1 MKKMNLLVMSLVS
14 AAALSFTSCSSN
26 DDLEGNKADQAK
38 VDQFYMTLTVET
50 PNASG
55 TRTVQSNK
63 YDATAAESKIT
74 SGTFFLMDSKNKI
87 VFSKNVKNLEWD
99 KAGKT
104 QLEIPVEDVIAGAE
118 YKVYFLANA
127 DSNDP
132 LNGTFSTTATKDNK
146 FVGDY
151 AKANNFAMFNEND
164 NKVNGNGYTVTFK
177 DENKSK
183 TNAAKVNETI
193 KLERVTAR
201 IDQPTSDGAKI
212 IAYPTD
218 KDHKTS
224 DYTAAEKKAMDDAVA
239 KVDKIELTRYAIS
252 NVANTTN
259 IMQKWD
265 NTQTN
270 PQLLIP
276 SSATGFK
283 YIQPTDEFGTNTLFK
298 NAVYFNAIKDT
309 EGNVNANK
317 DYVFENNNND
327 AATSMYFEYT
337 VTLKD
342 MTDADFDDGTFYRY
356 NNIIYKSFD
365 DIYKAYND
373 VEGLFGGKT
382 ANQMKE
388 ELKAAKTAPTAEG
401 EPTVESKLDNFRQ
414 TNKIEVFNCGK
425 TYYKMAIRDQ
435 FIGYANAIQRN
446 TVYQLNVKNV
456 FNIGAQV
463 PNGTPD
469 KDGLFYLDVE
479 VSVNPWVQNNYD
491 VELK

>member
-14 AAALSFTSCSSN
+14 AAALSFTSCSSK
-26 DDLEGNKADQAK
+26 DELDGNKADQAK

-55 TRTVQSNK
+55 TRTIQKNESA
-63 YDATAAESKIT
+63 ATAAESKIT

-87 VFSKNVKNLEWD
+87 VFHKKFENLEWD
-99 KAGKT
+99 KKGETK
-104 QLEIPVEDVIAGAE
+104 LEIPVEDVIAGAE

-127 DSNDP
+127 DSEDP
-132 LNGTFSTTATKDNK
+132 LNSTFSTTDNQ
-146 FVGDY
+146 FVGNY

-164 NKVNGNGYTVTFK
+164 KNVKGDSYTVTFTDK
-177 DENKSK
+177 NKSK
-183 TNAAKVNETI
+183 DNAAKVNNPI

-201 IDQPTSDGAKI
+201 IDQPTSEGAKI

-224 DYTAAEKKAMDDAVA
+224 DYTAAEKKAMDDAVK
-239 KVDKIELTRYAIS
+239 KVDNIELTRYAIS

-259 IMQKWD
+259 IMQKWND
-265 NTQTN
+265 T
-270 PQLLIP
+270 QLLIP

-283 YIQPTDEFGTNTLFK
+283 YIQPTEEFGTKTLFL
-298 NAVYFNAIKDT
+298 NAGYFNPIVKD
-309 EGNVNANK
+309 ENGKHK

-327 AATSMYFEYT
+327 AATSMYFEYK

-342 MTDADFDDGTFYRY
+342 EEGKHRDFPKEDGTFYRY
-356 NNIIYKSFD
+356 NNIIYTSFE
-365 DIYKAYND
+365 DIFAAYND
-373 VEGLFGGKT
+373 VKGLFENKK
-382 ANQMKE
+382 ADVLKKE
-388 ELKAAKTAPTAEG
+388 VEDAKGATDSEAELD
-401 EPTVESKLDNFRQ
+401 KLRQ
-414 TNKIEVFNCGK
+414 KYNIEIFNCGK

-479 VSVNPWVQNNYD
+479 VSVNPWVLNSYD
-491 VELK
+491 VDLK

>member
-26 DDLEGNKADQAK
+26 DDLDGNNAGQGK

-55 TRTVQSNK
+55 TRTVQSNE
-63 YDATAAESKIT
+63 YNASEAESKIT
-74 SGTFFLMDSKNKI
+74 SGKFFLMDSKNKI
-87 VFSKNVKNLEWD
+87 VFHKKFENLTWD
-99 KAGKT
+99 KTGKT
-104 QLEIPVEDVIAGAE
+104 QLEIPVEDVVAGAE

-127 DSNDP
+127 DSEDP
-132 LNGTFSTTATKDNK
+132 LNSTFSTTATKDNQ

-164 NKVNGNGYTVTFK
+164 KDVNGNSYTVIFQ

-183 TNAAKVNETI
+183 TNAAKVNKTI

-201 IDQPTSDGAKI
+201 IDQPTSNVTEIK
-212 IAYPTD
+212 AYPTD

-259 IMQKWD
+259 IMQKWND
-265 NTQTN
+265 T
-270 PQLLIP
+270 QLLIP
-276 SSATGFK
+276 SATGFK
-283 YIQPTDEFGTNTLFK
+283 YIQPTDEFGTKTLFK
-298 NAVYFNAIKDT
+298 NAGYFNAIVKD
-309 EGNVNANK
+309 EKGEVKDEHK
-317 DYVFENNNND
+317 DYVFENNNDN
-327 AATSMYFEYT
+327 AATSMYFEYK

-342 MTDADFDDGTFYRY
+342 IAGTQKDFTDGTFYRY
-356 NNIIYKSFD
+356 KNIIFTSFT
-365 DIYKAYND
+365 DIKEAFKDVND
-373 VEGLFGGKT
+373 LFENKT
-382 ANQMKE
+382 AAALQKE
-388 ELKAAKTAPTAEG
+388 VADAKIAADSEAELD
-401 EPTVESKLDNFRQ
+401 KLRREYD
-414 TNKIEVFNCGK
+414 IEIFNEGK

-446 TVYQLNVKNV
+446 SVYQLKVNNV
-456 FNIGAQV
+456 FNVGAQV

-469 KDGLFYLDVE
+469 KEGLFYLDVT
-479 VSVNPWVQNNYD
+479 VSVNPWVLNNQD
-491 VELK
+491 VDLK

>member
-26 DDLEGNKADQAK
+26 DDLANGNNADQNK
-38 VDQFYMTLTVET
+38 VDKFYMTLTVET

-55 TRTVQSNK
+55 TRTVQSNE
-63 YDATAAESKIT
+63 YNASEAESKIT
-74 SGTFFLMDSKNKI
+74 SGTFFLMDSKDKI
-87 VFSKNVKNLEWD
+87 VFSKKVENLEWD

-132 LNGTFSTTATKDNK
+132 LNGTFSTTATTDNK
-146 FVGDY
+146 FVGNY

-164 NKVNGNGYTVTFK
+164 KNVKGNSYTVTFK

-201 IDQPTSDGAKI
+201 IDQPTSEGTKI

-218 KDHKTS
+218 NDHKTS

-239 KVDKIELTRYAIS
+239 KVDNIELTRYAIS

-259 IMQKWD
+259 IMQKWND
-265 NTQTN
+265 T
-270 PQLLIP
+270 QLLIP

-283 YIQPTDEFGTNTLFK
+283 YIQPTDEFGTKTLFK
-298 NAVYFNAIKDT
+298 NAVYFNAIVKD
-309 EGNVNANK
+309 ENGKHK

-342 MTDADFDDGTFYRY
+342 MTDADFSDGTFYRY

-373 VEGLFGGKT
+373 VEGLFSGKT
-382 ANQMKE
+382 AKEMKD
-388 ELKAAKTAPTAEG
+388 LLTAAKNDKD
-401 EPTVESKLDNFRQ
+401 VESKLDEFRN
-414 TNKIEVFNCGK
+414 TYKIEVFNCGK

>member
-14 AAALSFTSCSSN
+14 AAALSFTSCSS
-26 DDLEGNKADQAK
+26 DDLAGDNAGQAK

-55 TRTVQSNK
+55 TRTVQSNE
-63 YDATAAESKIT
+63 YNASEAESKIT

-87 VFSKNVKNLEWD
+87 VFSKKVENLEWD

-127 DSNDP
+127 DSSDP
-132 LNGTFSTTATKDNK
+132 LNSTFTATDDNK

-164 NKVNGNGYTVTFK
+164 KNVNGNSYTVTFK

-183 TNAAKVNETI
+183 TNAAKVNKTI

-201 IDQPTSDGAKI
+201 IDQPTSNETSIKP
-212 IAYPTD
+212 YPTD
-218 KDHKTS
+218 ENHKA
-224 DYTAAEKKAMDDAVA
+224 TAAEKKAMADAIDRVA
-239 KVDKIELTRYAIS
+239 KIELTSYAIS

-259 IMQKWD
+259 IMQQWND
-265 NTQTN
+265 T
-270 PQLLIP
+270 QLLIP
-276 SSATGFK
+276 STAKGLK
-283 YIQPTDEFGTNTLFK
+283 YIQPTDEFGTKTLFL
-298 NAVYFNAIKDT
+298 NAKYFNPIVKD
-309 EGNVNANK
+309 ENGKVKDEHK
-317 DYVFENNNND
+317 DYVFENNNDN
-327 AATSMYFEYT
+327 AATSMYFEYK

-342 MTDADFDDGTFYRY
+342 KAGTHKDFSDGTFYRY
-356 NNIIYKSFD
+356 NNIIYTSFE
-365 DIYKAYND
+365 DIFAAYND
-373 VEGLFGGKT
+373 VKGLFNDQKADALKKEVEDAKKT
-382 ANQMKE
+382 TDSEA
-388 ELKAAKTAPTAEG
+388 ELD
-401 EPTVESKLDNFRQ
+401 KLRQ
-414 TNKIEVFNCGK
+414 KYNIEIFNEGK

>member
-1 MKKMNLLVMSLVS
+1 MNLLVMSLVS

-26 DDLEGNKADQAK
+26 DDLAGNAGQEK
-38 VDQFYMTLTVET
+38 VDGFYMTLTVQS

-55 TRTVQSNK
+55 TRTVQSNE
-63 YDATAAESKIT
+63 YNASEAESKIT
-74 SGTFFLMDSKNKI
+74 SGKFFLMDSKNKI
-87 VFSKNVKNLEWD
+87 VFHKKFENLTWD
-99 KAGKT
+99 KTGKT
-104 QLEIPVEDVIAGAE
+104 QLEIPVEDVVAGAE

-127 DSNDP
+127 DSEDP
-132 LNGTFSTTATKDNK
+132 LNSTFSTTATKDNQ

-164 NKVNGNGYTVTFK
+164 KDVNGNSYTVIFQ

-183 TNAAKVNETI
+183 TNAAKVNKTI

-201 IDQPTSDGAKI
+201 IDQPTSNVTEIK
-212 IAYPTD
+212 AYPTD

-259 IMQKWD
+259 IMQKWND
-265 NTQTN
+265 T
-270 PQLLIP
+270 QLLIP
-276 SSATGFK
+276 SATGFK
-283 YIQPTDEFGTNTLFK
+283 YIQPTDEFGTKTLFK
-298 NAVYFNAIKDT
+298 NAGYFNAIVKD
-309 EGNVNANK
+309 EKGKVKDEHK
-317 DYVFENNNND
+317 DYVFENNNDN
-327 AATSMYFEYT
+327 AATSMYFEYK

-342 MTDADFDDGTFYRY
+342 NAGTQKDFTDGTFYRY
-356 NNIIYKSFD
+356 KNIIFTSFT
-365 DIYKAYND
+365 DIKEAFKDVND
-373 VEGLFGGKT
+373 LFENKT
-382 ANQMKE
+382 AAALQKE
-388 ELKAAKTAPTAEG
+388 VADAKIAADSEAELD
-401 EPTVESKLDNFRQ
+401 KLRREYD
-414 TNKIEVFNCGK
+414 IEIFNEGK

-446 TVYQLNVKNV
+446 SVYQLKVNNV
-456 FNIGAQV
+456 FNVGAQV

>member
-26 DDLEGNKADQAK
+26 DDLDDNKAGQAK

-55 TRTVQSNK
+55 TRTVQSNE
-63 YDATAAESKIT
+63 YNASEAESKIT

-87 VFSKNVKNLEWD
+87 VFSKKVENLEWD

-127 DSNDP
+127 DSSDP
-132 LNGTFSTTATKDNK
+132 LNSTFTATDDNK

-164 NKVNGNGYTVTFK
+164 KNVNGNSYTVTFK

-183 TNAAKVNETI
+183 TNAAKVNKTI

-201 IDQPTSDGAKI
+201 IDQPTSNETSIKP
-212 IAYPTD
+212 YPTD
-218 KDHKTS
+218 ENHKA
-224 DYTAAEKKAMDDAVA
+224 TAAEKKAMADAIDRVA
-239 KVDKIELTRYAIS
+239 KIELTSYAIS

-259 IMQKWD
+259 IMQQWND
-265 NTQTN
+265 T
-270 PQLLIP
+270 QLLIP
-276 SSATGFK
+276 STAKGLK
-283 YIQPTDEFGTNTLFK
+283 YIQPTDEFGTKTLFL
-298 NAVYFNAIKDT
+298 NAKYFNPIVKD
-309 EGNVNANK
+309 ENGKVKDEHK
-317 DYVFENNNND
+317 DYVFENNNDN
-327 AATSMYFEYT
+327 AATSMYFEYK

-342 MTDADFDDGTFYRY
+342 KAGTHKDFSDGTFYRY
-356 NNIIYKSFD
+356 NNIIYTSFE
-365 DIYKAYND
+365 DIFAAYND
-373 VEGLFGGKT
+373 VKGLFNDQKADALKKEVEDAKKT
-382 ANQMKE
+382 TDSEA
-388 ELKAAKTAPTAEG
+388 ELD
-401 EPTVESKLDNFRQ
+401 KLRQ
-414 TNKIEVFNCGK
+414 KYNIEIFNEGK

>member
-14 AAALSFTSCSSN
+14 AAALSFTSCSDSEDLAN
-26 DDLEGNKADQAK
+26 DKAGQAK

-55 TRTVQSNK
+55 TRTVQSNE
-63 YDATAAESKIT
+63 YNASEAESKIT
-74 SGTFFLMDSKNKI
+74 SGTFFLMDSKDKI
-87 VFSKNVKNLEWD
+87 VFRKKVENLEWD

-127 DSNDP
+127 DSSDP
-132 LNGTFSTTATKDNK
+132 LSSTFTATDDNK

-151 AKANNFAMFNEND
+151 AKANKFAMFNEND
-164 NKVNGNGYTVTFK
+164 KNVNGKSYTVTFK

-183 TNAAKVNETI
+183 TNAAKVNKTI
-193 KLERVTAR
+193 KLERITAR
-201 IDQPTSDGAKI
+201 IDQPTSNETSIKP
-212 IAYPTD
+212 YPND
-218 KDHKTS
+218 ENHKATK
-224 DYTAAEKKAMDDAVA
+224 AEKKAMADAIA

-259 IMQKWD
+259 IMQQWND
-265 NTQTN
+265 T
-270 PQLLIP
+270 QLLIP

-283 YIQPTDEFGTNTLFK
+283 YIQPTDDFGTKTLFL
-298 NAVYFNAIKDT
+298 NAGYFNAIKDT
-309 EGNVNANK
+309 EGNVKANK
-317 DYVFENNNND
+317 DYVFENNNDN
-327 AATSMYFEYT
+327 AATSMYFEYK

-342 MTDADFDDGTFYRY
+342 KADTHKDFPDGTFYRY
-356 NNIIYKSFD
+356 NNVIYTSFE
-365 DIYKAYND
+365 DIFAAYND
-373 VEGLFGGKT
+373 VKGLFNGQKAGDL
-382 ANQMKE
+382 QKE
-388 ELKAAKTAPTAEG
+388 LDAAKKVANSEAE
-401 EPTVESKLDNFRQ
+401 LDKFRQ
-414 TNKIEVFNCGK
+414 KYNIEIFNEGK
-425 TYYKMAIRDQ
+425 TYYKMAIRDK

-446 TVYQLNVKNV
+446 TVYQLNVKNI
-456 FNIGAQV
+456 FNVGAQV

-469 KDGLFYLDVE
+469 KEGLFYLDVE

>member
-14 AAALSFTSCSSN
+14 AAALSFTSCSDSEDLAN
-26 DDLEGNKADQAK
+26 DKAGQNK
-38 VDQFYMTLTVET
+38 VDKFYMTLTVET

-55 TRTVQSNK
+55 TRTVQSNN

-87 VFSKNVKNLEWD
+87 VFHKKFENLEWD
-99 KAGKT
+99 KKGETK
-104 QLEIPVEDVIAGAE
+104 LEIPVEDVIAGAE

-127 DSNDP
+127 DSEDP
-132 LNGTFSTTATKDNK
+132 LNSTFSTTDNQ
-146 FVGDY
+146 FVGNY

-164 NKVNGNGYTVTFK
+164 KNVKGDSYTVTFTDK
-177 DENKSK
+177 NKSK
-183 TNAAKVNETI
+183 DNAAKVSNPI

-201 IDQPTSDGAKI
+201 IDQPTSEGAKI

-224 DYTAAEKKAMDDAVA
+224 DYTAAEKKAMDDAVK
-239 KVDKIELTRYAIS
+239 KVDNIELTRYAIS

-259 IMQKWD
+259 IMQKWND
-265 NTQTN
+265 T
-270 PQLLIP
+270 QLLIP

-283 YIQPTDEFGTNTLFK
+283 YIQPTEEFGTKTLFL
-298 NAVYFNAIKDT
+298 NAGYFNPIVKD
-309 EGNVNANK
+309 ENGKHK

-327 AATSMYFEYT
+327 AATSMYFEYKF
-337 VTLKD
+337 TLKD
-342 MTDADFDDGTFYRY
+342 EEGKHRDFPKEDGTFYRY
-356 NNIIYKSFD
+356 NNIIYTSFE
-365 DIYKAYND
+365 DIFAAYND
-373 VEGLFGGKT
+373 VKGLFENKK
-382 ANQMKE
+382 ADVLKKE
-388 ELKAAKTAPTAEG
+388 VEDAKGATDSEAELD
-401 EPTVESKLDNFRQ
+401 KLRQ
-414 TNKIEVFNCGK
+414 KYNIEIFNCGK

>member
-1 MKKMNLLVMSLVS
+1 MSLVS

-26 DDLEGNKADQAK
+26 DDLANDKAGQAK
-38 VDQFYMTLTVET
+38 VNQFYMTLTVET

-55 TRTVQSNK
+55 TRTIQSNN

-104 QLEIPVEDVIAGAE
+104 QLEISVEDVIAGAE

-132 LNGTFSTTATKDNK
+132 LNGTFSTTATPDNK

-151 AKANNFAMFNEND
+151 AKADNFAMFNEND
-164 NKVNGNGYTVTFK
+164 NKVNGNSYTVTFT

-201 IDQPTSDGAKI
+201 IDQPTSNVTEIKP
-212 IAYPTD
+212 YPTD
-218 KDHKTS
+218 ENHKET

-239 KVDKIELTRYAIS
+239 KVDQIELTRYAIS

-259 IMQKWD
+259 IMQKWND
-265 NTQTN
+265 T
-270 PQLLIP
+270 QLLIP

-283 YIQPTDEFGTNTLFK
+283 YIQPTEEFGTKTLFQ
-298 NAVYFNAIKDT
+298 NEEYFHAIKDT
-309 EGNVNANK
+309 EGNVNDRK
-317 DYVFENNNND
+317 DYVFENNNDN
-327 AATSMYFEYT
+327 AATSMYFEYK

-342 MTDADFDDGTFYRY
+342 NAGTHKDFPDGTFYRY
-356 NNIIYKSFD
+356 KNIIFTSFT
-365 DIYKAYND
+365 DIKEAFKDVND
-373 VEGLFGGKT
+373 LFENKT
-382 ANQMKE
+382 ADALKKE
-388 ELKAAKTAPTAEG
+388 VEDAKNSETELD
-401 EPTVESKLDNFRQ
+401 KLRREYD
-414 TNKIEVFNCGK
+414 IEIFNEGK
-425 TYYKMAIRDQ
+425 TYYKMAIRDK
-435 FIGYANAIQRN
+435 FIDYANAIQRN

>member
-26 DDLEGNKADQAK
+26 EELDDNNAGQAK

-50 PNASG
+50 PNASD
-55 TRTVQSNK
+55 TRTVQSNEEN
-63 YDATAAESKIT
+63 ASEAESKIT
-74 SGTFFLMDSKNKI
+74 SGKFFLMDSKNKI
-87 VFSKNVKNLEWD
+87 VFHQKVENLTWD
-99 KAGKT
+99 KTGKT
-104 QLEIPVEDVIAGAE
+104 QLEIPVKDVVAGAE

-127 DSNDP
+127 DSEDP
-132 LNGTFSTTATKDNK
+132 LNSTFSTTATPDNK

-164 NKVNGNGYTVTFK
+164 KNVNGNGYTVTFT

-183 TNAAKVNETI
+183 TNAAKVKTI

-201 IDQPTSDGAKI
+201 IDQPKSEGTKI
-212 IAYPTD
+212 VAFTEDEY
-218 KDHKTS
+218 HKA
-224 DYTAAEKKAMDDAVA
+224 TAVEKEAMADAIA

-259 IMQKWD
+259 IMQQWND
-265 NTQTN
+265 T
-270 PQLLIP
+270 QLLIP

-283 YIQPTDEFGTNTLFK
+283 YIQPTAEFGTKTLFQ
-298 NAVYFNAIKDT
+298 NEEYFHAIKDT
-309 EGNVNANK
+309 EGNVNDRK
-317 DYVFENNNND
+317 DYVFENNNDN
-327 AATSMYFEYT
+327 AATSMYFEYK

-342 MTDADFDDGTFYRY
+342 NAGTHKDFPDGTFYRY
-356 NNIIYKSFD
+356 KNIIFTSFT
-365 DIYKAYND
+365 DIKEAFKDVND
-373 VEGLFGGKT
+373 LFENKT
-382 ANQMKE
+382 ADALKKE
-388 ELKAAKTAPTAEG
+388 VEDAKNSETELD
-401 EPTVESKLDNFRQ
+401 KLRREYD
-414 TNKIEVFNCGK
+414 IEIFNEGK

-456 FNIGAQV
+456 FNVGAQV

-469 KDGLFYLDVE
+469 KEGLFYLDVE
-479 VSVNPWVQNNYD
+479 VSVNPWVLNSYD
-491 VELK
+491 VDLQ

>member
-26 DDLEGNKADQAK
+26 DELDGNAGQAK

-55 TRTVQSNK
+55 TRTVQSNN

-87 VFSKNVKNLEWD
+87 VFSKTVENLEWD

-132 LNGTFSTTATKDNK
+132 LNGTFSTKATDDNK

-164 NKVNGNGYTVTFK
+164 KNVKGDSYTVTFTDK
-177 DENKSK
+177 NKSK
-183 TNAAKVNETI
+183 DNAAKVNNPI

-201 IDQPTSDGAKI
+201 IDQPTSNVTEIKP
-212 IAYPTD
+212 YPTD
-218 KDHKTS
+218 ENHKATE
-224 DYTAAEKKAMDDAVA
+224 AEKKAMKDAID
-239 KVDKIELTRYAIS
+239 KVDHIELTSYAIS

-259 IMQKWD
+259 IMQKWND
-265 NTQTN
+265 T
-270 PQLLIP
+270 QLLFP

-283 YIQPTDEFGTNTLFK
+283 YIQPTDDFGTKTLFL
-298 NAVYFNAIKDT
+298 NAGYFNAIVKD
-309 EGNVNANK
+309 EKGKHK
-317 DYVFENNNND
+317 DYVFENNNDN
-327 AATSMYFEYT
+327 AATSMYFEYK

-342 MTDADFDDGTFYRY
+342 KADTHKDFPDGTFYRY
-356 NNIIYKSFD
+356 NNVIYTSFE
-365 DIYKAYND
+365 DIFAAYND
-373 VEGLFGGKT
+373 VKGLFENKKADVLKKEVEDAKGATDSEAELDKLRQKYNIEIF
-382 ANQMKE
+382 NQ
-388 ELKAAKTAPTAEG
+388 
-401 EPTVESKLDNFRQ
+401 
-414 TNKIEVFNCGK
+414 GK
-425 TYYKMAIRDQ
+425 TYYKMAIKDK
-435 FIGYANAIQRN
+435 FIGYDNAIQRN

>member
-26 DDLEGNKADQAK
+26 DELDGNNAGQAK

-55 TRTVQSNK
+55 TRTVQSNE
-63 YDATAAESKIT
+63 YNASEAESKIT

-87 VFSKNVKNLEWD
+87 VFSKKVENLEWD

-104 QLEIPVEDVIAGAE
+104 QLEIPVEEVIAGAE

-127 DSNDP
+127 DSKDP
-132 LNGTFSTTATKDNK
+132 LNSTFSATDDNK

-151 AKANNFAMFNEND
+151 ALANKFAMFNEND
-164 NKVNGNGYTVTFK
+164 KNVDGNSYTVTFK

-183 TNAAKVNETI
+183 TNAAKVNKTI

-201 IDQPTSDGAKI
+201 IDQPTSNETSIKP
-212 IAYPTD
+212 YPTD
-218 KDHKTS
+218 ENHKATE
-224 DYTAAEKKAMDDAVA
+224 AEKKAMADAIA

-259 IMQKWD
+259 IMQRWD
-265 NTQTN
+265 YTQTK

-276 SSATGFK
+276 SSATDFK
-283 YIQPTDEFGTNTLFK
+283 YIQPTGEFGTKTLFL
-298 NAVYFNAIKDT
+298 NAKYFNPIVKD
-309 EGNVNANK
+309 ENGKHK

-327 AATSMYFEYT
+327 KATSMYFEYK

-342 MTDADFDDGTFYRY
+342 EEGKHRDFPKDDGTFYRY
-356 NNIIYKSFD
+356 NNIIYTSFE
-365 DIYKAYND
+365 DIFAAYND
-373 VEGLFGGKT
+373 VQGLFKNKT
-382 ANQMKE
+382 ADALKKEVEEAKKATDSEAELDKLRQKYNIEIFNQ
-388 ELKAAKTAPTAEG
+388 
-401 EPTVESKLDNFRQ
+401 
-414 TNKIEVFNCGK
+414 GK
-425 TYYKMAIRDQ
+425 TYYKMAINDK
-435 FIGYANAIQRN
+435 FIGYDNAIQRN
-446 TVYQLNVKNV
+446 TVYQLNVKNI
-456 FNIGAQV
+456 FNVGAQV

-479 VSVNPWVQNNYD
+479 VSVNPWVLNSYD
-491 VELK
+491 VDLQ

>member
-26 DDLEGNKADQAK
+26 DDLDGNNAGQGK

-55 TRTVQSNK
+55 TRTVQSNE
-63 YDATAAESKIT
+63 YNASEAESKIT
-74 SGTFFLMDSKNKI
+74 SGKFFLMDSKNKI
-87 VFSKNVKNLEWD
+87 VFHKKFENLTWD
-99 KAGKT
+99 KTGKT
-104 QLEIPVEDVIAGAE
+104 QLEIPVEDVVAGAE

-127 DSNDP
+127 DSEDP
-132 LNGTFSTTATKDNK
+132 LNSTFSTTATKDNQ

-164 NKVNGNGYTVTFK
+164 KDVNGNSYTVIFQ

-183 TNAAKVNETI
+183 TNAAKVNKTI

-201 IDQPTSDGAKI
+201 IDQPTSNVTEIK
-212 IAYPTD
+212 AYPTD

-259 IMQKWD
+259 IMQKWND
-265 NTQTN
+265 T
-270 PQLLIP
+270 QLLIP
-276 SSATGFK
+276 SATGFK
-283 YIQPTDEFGTNTLFK
+283 YIQPTDEFGTKTLFK
-298 NAVYFNAIKDT
+298 NAGYFNAIVKD
-309 EGNVNANK
+309 EKGEVKDEHK
-317 DYVFENNNND
+317 DYVFENNNDN
-327 AATSMYFEYT
+327 AATSMYFEYK

-342 MTDADFDDGTFYRY
+342 IAGTQKDFTDGTFYRY
-356 NNIIYKSFD
+356 KNIIFTSFTNIKEAFKD
-365 DIYKAYND
+365 VND
-373 VEGLFGGKT
+373 LFENKT
-382 ANQMKE
+382 AAALQKE
-388 ELKAAKTAPTAEG
+388 VADAKIAADSEAELD
-401 EPTVESKLDNFRQ
+401 KLRREYD
-414 TNKIEVFNCGK
+414 IEIFNEGK

-446 TVYQLNVKNV
+446 SVYQLKVNNV
-456 FNIGAQV
+456 FNVGAQV

-469 KDGLFYLDVE
+469 KEGLFYLDVT
-479 VSVNPWVQNNYD
+479 VSVNPWVLNTQD
-491 VELK
+491 VDFK